1 MKLQQRM
8 ESQRTFLITE
18 FHGITIVVT
27 DIFMHMMKLYILLS
41 ILELNFKLIKFY
53 SKTYILDI
61 LLYNSI

>member
-41 ILELNFKLIKFY
+41 ILKLNFKLIKFY

>member
-18 FHGITIVVT
+18 SHGITIVVT

-41 ILELNFKLIKFY
+41 ILKLNFKLIKFY